1 MIFSPLSSPRLS
13 HLRQSTYGSTESI
26 STQSGS
32 YHLPSSAY
40 TPNEASFKLE
50 DVDMNDLYGKT
61 KPTLG
66 SQETAQSS
74 TSN

>member
-1 MIFSPLSSPRLS
+1 MSSPRLS

-61 KPTLG
+61 KPTV
-66 SQETAQSS
+66 
-74 TSN
+74 

>member
-61 KPTLG
+61 KPTFR
-66 SQETAQSS
+66 ETAQSS